1 MVEEVV
7 EVHKVMEA
15 EEVEVHQKTI
25 EVDMENE
32 LKCY

>member
-7 EVHKVMEA
+7 EVHKVM
-15 EEVEVHQKTI
+15 EVEVHQKTI

>member
-15 EEVEVHQKTI
+15 EEEVHQKTI